1 MATQSKKKT
10 NRKPPSQRSSLKG
23 WQQIAEFLGQPIS
36 VAQRWAKTGMPTT
49 RQGRNVIATPD
60 ELHKWLGREAGGE
73 PLHVARPEIDL
84 ASELKRGL
92 AYVKDQKSSERVQK
106 KSSKRG

>member
-1 MATQSKKKT
+1 MAGKSKKKKSG
-10 NRKPPSQRSSLKG
+10 KPPAQPTSLKG

-60 ELHKWLGREAGGE
+60 ELNKWLGREAGGE
-73 PLHVARPEIDL
+73 PLHVATPEVDL
-84 ASELKRGL
+84 AAELKRGL
-92 AYVKDQKSSERVQK
+92 AYVKDQKGPQRVQK
-106 KSSKRG
+106 KSSKQG